1 MPERL
6 WAPWRLEYIE
16 SADKATGCIFC
27 TKPAENCDEEHLIL
41 CRSAHS
47 YILLNKFPYSN
58 GHLMVAPF
66 KHSADMNDL
75 DDAEMLDIQQMVR
88 MSVNVLKGV
97 YNPDGFNLGVNLGR
111 VAGAGV
117 EGHIHWHVVPR
128 WSGDTNFM
136 PVISDIRVIPD
147 SLEAT
152 YKRLKEQYEVICGR

>member
-1 MPERL
+1 M
-6 WAPWRLEYIE
+6 
-16 SADKATGCIFC
+16 
-27 TKPAENCDEEHLIL
+27 
-41 CRSAHS
+41 
-47 YILLNKFPYSN
+47 
-58 GHLMVAPF
+58 
-66 KHSADMNDL
+66 
-75 DDAEMLDIQQMVR
+75 DIQQMVR